1 MKYTTKSGL
10 ELPPEVVEVI
20 EQEQA
25 RQKLHKDDFK
35 ITNYGFFW
43 NHTANS
49 KVWSDIYNYDD
60 FTEFYKL
67 YPKKEVQKD
76 LDSYGNEIHKGEMVE
91 VRDNDKHDWLVREYF
106 GIADKALCRYLVY
119 GSNYN
124 AAVSYNFCR
133 KITEKQSLK
142 SELQSQMEELLKQ
155 AKEIEA
161 KINEL

>member
-49 KVWSDIYNYDD
+49 KVWSDIYFYDD

-67 YPKKEVQKD
+67 YPKKY
-76 LDSYGNEIHKGEMVE
+76 LDSYGNEIHKGETVYVGNSQNE
-91 VRDNDKHDWLVREYF
+91 LQENKPREFVCVAEKSTERKY
-106 GIADKALCRYLVY
+106 ICYHEDYSTAYAYLF
-119 GSNYN
+119 S
-124 AAVSYNFCR
+124 R
-133 KITEKQSLK
+133 KITEKPSLK
-142 SELQSQMEELLKQ
+142 SELQSQMKDLKAQ
-155 AKEIEA
+155 VKEIEA